1 MKSRILTYMIAMT
14 LSAATA
20 MPVRLAAQSKYHV
33 VELGELGG
41 TAGSANGIN
50 NRGWVTGSDNLAGD
64 ATSVATLWLHGSTI
78 PLGTL
83 GGGPNSTV
91 AWPVKNNNGVI
102 VGISEL
108 PDADPLGENFSCW
121 PFFAAGVPT
130 GRICKGFRWQ
140 NGTMTSLPP
149 FPGGYSSYATGI
161 NNRGQVVGWAENGI
175 HDPTCDPTFQILQF
189 RAAIWEPN
197 GEMRELP
204 PLPGDSSSAATAIN
218 DRGQVVGIS
227 GDCGIAVGS
236 VSAKHAVLWDKGV
249 PVDLGN
255 IGGDAWNTPT
265 AINNLGTIVGFA
277 NTAPGTARTY
287 EAFVWTKAGGMKSLG
302 KIPGD
307 LRSTANGINEKGDK
321 IVGLSRGGPYLFRAV
336 LWQNGQ
342 LTDMNTLT
350 VPGSPFLLLAG
361 DIDQEGRI
369 VGEAFHPDTLEA
381 PAYVATPIHDDDDDD
396 RSHAVRETPKGSL
409 PENVRRQIE
418 RRLGFASE
426 LIP

>member
-1 MKSRILTYMIAMT
+1 MKSKMFIGIA
-14 LSAATA
+14 LLLAGIAVA
-20 MPVRLAAQSKYHV
+20 LPLAAQTHYRV
-33 VELGELGG
+33 VDLGELGG

-50 NRGWVTGSDNLAGD
+50 NRGWITGADNLAGD
-64 ATSVATLWLHGSTI
+64 ATSVATLWVHGSTI

-83 GGGPNSTV
+83 GGGPNSAV

-130 GRICKGFRWQ
+130 GRICQGFRWQ
-140 NGTMTSLPP
+140 NGHMTALPP
-149 FPGGYSSYATGI
+149 FPGGYSSYATGV
-161 NNRGQVVGWAENGI
+161 NNRGQVVGWAENGV
-175 HDPTCDPTFQILQF
+175 HDPTCDPSFQILQF
-189 RAAIWEPN
+189 RAALWQPN
-197 GEMRELP
+197 GQMQELP
-204 PLPGDSSSAATAIN
+204 PLSGDSTSAATAIN

-236 VSAKHAVLWDKGV
+236 VSAKHAVLWENGV
-249 PVDLGN
+249 PIDLGN

-265 AINNLGTIVGFA
+265 AINNRGMIVGFA
-277 NTAPGTARTY
+277 NTATGTARTF
-287 EAFVWTKAGGMKSLG
+287 EAFIWTKSRGMRSLG

-307 LRSTANGINEKGDK
+307 LRSTANGINEEGDK
-321 IVGLSRGGPYLFRAV
+321 IVGLSRGGPFLFRAV
-336 LWQNGQ
+336 LWQNNT
-342 LTDMNTLT
+342 LIDMNSLT

-361 DIDQEGRI
+361 DIDQEGHI

-381 PAYVATPIHDDDDDD
+381 PAYVATPTDDDD
-396 RSHAVRETPKGSL
+396 RPQAVRETPKGSL
-409 PENVRRQIE
+409 PENVRQQIE
-418 RRLGFASE
+418 RRLGVASE